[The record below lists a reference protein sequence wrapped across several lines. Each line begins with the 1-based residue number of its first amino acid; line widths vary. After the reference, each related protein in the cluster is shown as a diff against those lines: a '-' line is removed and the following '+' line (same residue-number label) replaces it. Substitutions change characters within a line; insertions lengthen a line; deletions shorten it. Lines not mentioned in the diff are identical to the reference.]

1 MRRLSRILAT
11 AIAISI
17 GALTIL
23 SLLLDG
29 TGLIVQVLAVLRLD
43 RIIRGFAPQVLQLVV
58 TTLAFLIVGGI
69 FNLIGVHTLRV
80 FRRERDML
88 GSLVLVLSTLAV
100 ILLTVLERN
109 GILTATPT
117 PSDILRDSVQLSI
130 ESSLAGLLAFS
141 LVFGGMRILRQHLT
155 LPRLFFLF
163 GVILTLLVQA
173 GVRPP
178 TAIAQFLDGAV
189 SAGASGILLGIALGS
204 TVFGVRVLIG
214 RDHSFR
220 E

>member
-214 RDHSFR
+214 RDRSFR

>member
-1 MRRLSRILAT
+1 VRRLSRILAT